1 MSLQELERGDSGL
14 RSMCSVQGSLVM
26 YSILKFGSEEQ
37 RAKYLPELAQGGA
50 QEQRTT
56 DIPCKLRAELLTML
70 TVADW
75 CRKAAGLFW
84 LDRAVCRLGPSLDG
98 HQRSEGRRPLRP
110 ERH

>member
-50 QEQRTT
+50 QEQESNG
-56 DIPCKLRAELLTML
+56 IAWKPKAELNALFMLL
-70 TVADW
+70 TVCQLVQASCW
-75 CRKAAGLFW
+75 GVLA
-84 LDRAVCRLGPSLDG
+84 
-98 HQRSEGRRPLRP
+98 
-110 ERH
+110 